1 MSDGVCEGRG
11 EGGGGGEYEG
21 RALKGVEER
30 VLGWG
35 GVGWGGMAGVDR
47 FGRLDSKLAREGA
60 FANAGQMDRCR
71 NFPLRT
77 KHPMR
82 CRHIIIANPAY

>member
-1 MSDGVCEGRG
+1 MSDGVCEDRG

-21 RALKGVEER
+21 RALKGVVGR
-30 VLGWG
+30 GLGWG
-35 GVGWGGMAGVDR
+35 GVAGVDR
-47 FGRLDSKLAREGA
+47 FGRLESKLAREGA
-60 FANAGQMDRCR
+60 FANAGQVDRCR
-71 NFPLRT
+71 KFPLRT